1 MMNRYDEIKK
11 YLNIIREQMDKRV
24 DIGKDIEDKIE
35 DDTEKGPAN
44 KRKKYRISNKI
55 LAIYGSDNQETQI
68 TDLEKNAFVE
78 TIKEFQNDVTDLVEF
93 NELNLYEDNVEWSG
107 KLTEYNIN
115 FIFTISENFGVYIYT
130 ENPDNNLNLVKLDQ
144 NTIEFMQKLVAY
156 FNKFKSKWGDVLAA
170 RK

>member
-1 MMNRYDEIKK
+1 MNRYDEMKK
-11 YLNIIREQMDKRV
+11 FLNIIREQMDGRINI
-24 DIGKDIEDKIE
+24 DKDIENKIE
-35 DDTEKGPAN
+35 DDTEKEPAN

-68 TDLEKNAFVE
+68 TDLEKNAFIE

-93 NELNLYEDNVEWSG
+93 NELNVYEDNVEWSG

-115 FIFTISENFGVYIYT
+115 FIFTISENFGVYINT
-130 ENPDNNLNLVKLDQ
+130 ESAENNVNLVKLDQ
-144 NTIEFMQKLVAY
+144 NTIEFLQKLMTY